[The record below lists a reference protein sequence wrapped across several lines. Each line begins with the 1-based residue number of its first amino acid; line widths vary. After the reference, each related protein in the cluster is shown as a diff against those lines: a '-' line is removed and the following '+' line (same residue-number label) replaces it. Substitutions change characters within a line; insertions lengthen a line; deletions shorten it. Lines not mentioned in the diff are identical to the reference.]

1 MESAGSLIDILIRKG
16 CITGDGD
23 IAVQGSVGGL

>member
-1 MESAGSLIDILIRKG
+1 MESTGGLMDILIRKG
-16 CITGDGD
+16 CLAVNGD